1 MKKGWMAIM
10 IILLLTA
17 CAGGGRKG
25 SVQEA
30 EADSTATEPT
40 DSAAM
45 ADEVAMPVG
54 ADELFD
60 DFFFNYASDLRQ
72 QRERT
77 VFPLTVTDGKNVRKV
92 QRKEWKQ
99 EPFFMNQDYY
109 TLIFDSPAQMDLAR
123 DTMVA
128 DVTVERIYM
137 DEGRV
142 EQFLFSRCS
151 GRWMLHEVKWQ
162 DLPRNAN
169 AQFLRFYEQF
179 AADTVFQHQSLADQ
193 IVFSGPDPDDDF
205 STIDG
210 VITPDFWKAFR
221 PELPQHILYNMV
233 YCRQDPAA
241 THKILLVR
249 GIANGLEVEITF
261 RLHKG
266 RWKLTKLLT

>member
-1 MKKGWMAIM
+1 MKEKRDKNATRGMLILY
-10 IILLLTA
+10 LLLTLV
-17 CAGGGRKG
+17 GGTAVVWKIVDVQFVDGDMWRRK
-25 SVQEA
+25 A
-30 EADSTATEPT
+30 E
-40 DSAAM
+40 
-45 ADEVAMPVG
+45 
-54 ADELFD
+54 
-60 DFFFNYASDLRQ
+60 R
-72 QRERT
+72 
-77 VFPLTVTDGKNVRKV
+77 
-92 QRKEWKQ
+92 
-99 EPFFMNQDYY
+99 
-109 TLIFDSPAQMDLAR
+109 
-123 DTMVA
+123 
-128 DVTVERIYM
+128 
-137 DEGRV
+137 
-142 EQFLFSRCS
+142 
-151 GRWMLHEVKWQ
+151 HEVKWQ

-210 VITPDFWKAFR
+210 VITPDFWEAFR

-233 YCRQDPAA
+233 YGRQDPAA